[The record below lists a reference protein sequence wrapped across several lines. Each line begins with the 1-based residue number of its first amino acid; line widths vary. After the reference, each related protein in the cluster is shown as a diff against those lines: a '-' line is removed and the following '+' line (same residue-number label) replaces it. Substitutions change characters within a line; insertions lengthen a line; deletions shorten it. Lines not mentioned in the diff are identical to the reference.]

1 MAAKDQK
8 ELVGSNLKVREQ
20 SSTRGSNSSK
30 KEIMS
35 IINKGTAEEEARH
48 GTMEIIFIISGHGR

>member
-1 MAAKDQK
+1 MAAEDQK

-48 GTMEIIFIISGHGR
+48 ETMEIIIIISGHGR

>member
-48 GTMEIIFIISGHGR
+48 GTMEIIIIISGHGR